1 MSYLTLF
8 ITLILASAVCA
19 APTELIRK
27 IEPLSVRG
35 VNYFPRDTP
44 WDKMWT
50 ETPTEVWEKDMA
62 AAAKLGVNTVRKT
75 INTQRMNQTVKP
87 LIIGEFGM
95 CTSRDPQHGTSA
107 ELISKLNDNNLADQN
122 EEYFYLAISISHCF
136 VIWRVLFVLAH

>member
-107 ELISKLNDNNLADQN
+107 ELISKLNDAPGTEADQAQV
-122 EEYFYLAISISHCF
+122 Y
-136 VIWRVLFVLAH
+136 RVVLDAVKQERINCAMAW